1 MAIISPS
8 TILPLTAAI
17 LLTFT
22 AIFVYWR
29 RRQRTASKIGIIVL
43 LSTALVAYTHVII
56 QISPDLKDKILWTKL
71 QYVGYVTA
79 PTAWLTYS
87 IIYTGRKYWLTP
99 RNLLLLSIVPF
110 LALTLTFTNESHN
123 LVWTSSEFITSTG
136 SSRMQSY
143 GVWTWIFILYS
154 YSILILGSVLHI
166 QLFIHSRNLY
176 RGQATALGF
185 ATTIAWL
192 GTIFDTFRVSP
203 LPPYVATS
211 IGFIVGVVIVALTLA
226 PLRRFDILM
235 VSHKAVIES
244 INDGIVVLDRGNH
257 ITDLN
262 LAAENLI
269 GAPSKQVN
277 GQSLSEVWPRLAQY
291 LQDVESK
298 NEHTIVEGTSK
309 RTFNVRTSPVID
321 WRDRAVGHVVVLHDI
336 TNLNQRTFEL
346 TTLLETTRAISS
358 SLELDNVLTN
368 LAKQMVTVTGA
379 NGCTLSHWDQEADAV
394 ITWVEYRNLHPEW
407 TDVIGTS
414 YALDDYPATRKVLET
429 GHPLN
434 IHISD
439 HLADP
444 NEIDLMKRLEIYSLL
459 LIPIKV
465 GEQVIGLI
473 ELDQSGQERIFKPA
487 EIKLCQAMADQAAVA
502 IEHARLFEEVQGSLS
517 EKETLLQEI
526 HHRVKNNLQI
536 ISSLLSLQA
545 QQSQDPNSS
554 IGFVQAQDRV
564 RTMALVHEKLYKS
577 ETLTQIDFA
586 EYVRDLAAELLA
598 TYQIS
603 SQKITLKFEAEPVH
617 MIVDDVIQCGLICNE
632 LLSNAIKHAFPG
644 DQPGEICISI
654 KTYPHDQVILIVS
667 DNGIGFPDTVDFRN
681 SASLGLKLVNSLV
694 EQLDGNIQLTD
705 SSGTEFKVT
714 FSPREI

>member
-1 MAIISPS
+1 MCKEISPNLE
-8 TILPLTAAI
+8 TK
-17 LLTFT
+17 TF
-22 AIFVYWR
+22 
-29 RRQRTASKIGIIVL
+29 
-43 LSTALVAYTHVII
+43 
-56 QISPDLKDKILWTKL
+56 WTKV
-71 QYVGYVTA
+71 QYLGYVTA
-79 PTAWLTYS
+79 PTAWLVYS
-87 IIYTGRKYWLTP
+87 IIYTGRQNWLTP
-99 RNLLLLSIVPF
+99 RNLLLLSIVPL
-110 LALTLTFTNESHN
+110 LALALTFTNEAHN
-123 LVWTSSEFITSTG
+123 LVWTNSEFITSTG

-166 QLFIHSRNLY
+166 QLFTHSRNLY

-244 INDGIVVLDRGNH
+244 INDGIVVLDSENR

-262 LAAENLI
+262 LAAEALI
-269 GAPSKQVN
+269 ETPSKQVI
-277 GQSLSEVWPRLAQY
+277 GQTLFEVWPRLAQHT
-291 LQDVESK
+291 QDVEGNS
-298 NEHTIVEGTSK
+298 EFTIAMGGSK
-309 RTFNVRTSPVID
+309 RTYDVGTSPVID
-321 WRDRAVGHVVVLHDI
+321 WRERAVGHVVVLRNI
-336 TNLNQRTFEL
+336 TNLNQRTLEL
-346 TTLLETTRAISS
+346 TTLLETTRAVSA
-358 SLELDNVLTN
+358 SLELDSVLRN
-368 LAKQMVTVTGA
+368 ISKQMATALDVD
-379 NGCTLSHWDQEADAV
+379 GCTLSHWDQQADAV
-394 ITWVEYRNLHPEW
+394 VTWVEYRNQFPDW
-407 TDVIGTS
+407 ADAIGTS
-414 YALDDYPATRKVLET
+414 YALDDYPATRRVLES
-429 GHPLN
+429 GRPLN
-434 IHISD
+434 LNISD
-439 HLADP
+439 PQADQH
-444 NEIDLMKRLEIYSLL
+444 EIDLMQRMQIFSLL

-465 GEQVIGLI
+465 GNQVIGLI
-473 ELDQSGQERIFKPA
+473 ELDQSDHARIFTPA
-487 EIKLCQAMADQAAVA
+487 EINLCTAMADQAAVA
-502 IEHARLFEEVQGSLS
+502 IEHARLYEEVQGSLT

-536 ISSLLSLQA
+536 VSSLLSLQA
-545 QQSQDPNSS
+545 QQCQDPNSS
-554 IGFVQAQDRV
+554 IGFIQAQDRV
-564 RTMALVHEKLYKS
+564 RTMALVLEKLYKS

-603 SQKITLKFEAEPVH
+603 SQKITLKIEADPVY

-654 KTYPHDQVILIVS
+654 KTYPHDQVALVVS
-667 DNGIGFPDTVDFRN
+667 DNGIGIPDTVDFRN

-694 EQLDGNIQLTD
+694 DQLDGNIQLND

-714 FSPREI
+714 YSPREI

>member
-1 MAIISPS
+1 MCKEISPNLE
-8 TILPLTAAI
+8 TK
-17 LLTFT
+17 TF
-22 AIFVYWR
+22 
-29 RRQRTASKIGIIVL
+29 
-43 LSTALVAYTHVII
+43 
-56 QISPDLKDKILWTKL
+56 WTKV
-71 QYVGYVTA
+71 QYLGYVTA
-79 PTAWLTYS
+79 PTAWLVYS
-87 IIYTGRKYWLTP
+87 IIYTGRQNWLTP
-99 RNLLLLSIVPF
+99 RNLLLLSIVPL
-110 LALTLTFTNESHN
+110 LALALTFTNEAHN
-123 LVWTSSEFITSTG
+123 LVWTNSEFITSTG

-166 QLFIHSRNLY
+166 QLFTHSRNLY

-244 INDGIVVLDRGNH
+244 INDGIVVLDSENR

-262 LAAENLI
+262 LAAEALI
-269 GAPSKQVN
+269 ETPSKQVI
-277 GQSLSEVWPRLAQY
+277 GQTLFEVWPRLAQHT
-291 LQDVESK
+291 QDVEGNS
-298 NEHTIVEGTSK
+298 EFTIAMGGSK
-309 RTFNVRTSPVID
+309 RTYDVGTSPVID
-321 WRDRAVGHVVVLHDI
+321 WRERAVGHVVVLRNI
-336 TNLNQRTFEL
+336 TNLNQRTLEL
-346 TTLLETTRAISS
+346 TTLLETTRAVSA
-358 SLELDNVLTN
+358 SLELDSVLRN
-368 LAKQMVTVTGA
+368 ISKQMATALDVD
-379 NGCTLSHWDQEADAV
+379 GCTLSHWDQQADAV
-394 ITWVEYRNLHPEW
+394 VTWVEYRNQFPDW
-407 TDVIGTS
+407 ADAIGTS
-414 YALDDYPATRKVLET
+414 YALDDYPATRRVLES
-429 GHPLN
+429 GRPLN
-434 IHISD
+434 LNISD
-439 HLADP
+439 PQADQH
-444 NEIDLMKRLEIYSLL
+444 EIDLMQRMQIFSLL

-465 GEQVIGLI
+465 GNQVIGLI
-473 ELDQSGQERIFKPA
+473 ELDQSDHARIFTPA
-487 EIKLCQAMADQAAVA
+487 EINLCTAMADQAAVA
-502 IEHARLFEEVQGSLS
+502 IEHARLYEEVQGSLT

-536 ISSLLSLQA
+536 VSSLLSLQA
-545 QQSQDPNSS
+545 QQCQDPNSS
-554 IGFVQAQDRV
+554 IGFIQAQDRV
-564 RTMALVHEKLYKS
+564 RTMALVLEKLYKS

-603 SQKITLKFEAEPVH
+603 SQKITLKIEADPVY

-654 KTYPHDQVILIVS
+654 KTYPHDQVALVVS
-667 DNGIGFPDTVDFRN
+667 DNGIGIPDTVDFRN

-694 EQLDGNIQLTD
+694 DQLDGNIQLTD

-714 FSPREI
+714 YSPREI